1 MNKEHISFKDVSVNE
16 RILNTVFLLAIG
28 VGYLVALSNLY
39 LTHQGRDDK
48 EGLSIQDVVVYYHG
62 SQAQTR
68 LGNAITGI
76 MEPKLKVKSDKEV
89 ILKWIKAGADEA
101 GYNEKIAPI
110 LNKDCVGCHSAD
122 ASPLPDLSNY
132 AGVSE
137 VAHAGG
143 ATVPNLI
150 RISHIH
156 LFGIT
161 FILFFVGKLFILCK
175 LNVYVKR
182 VALIMPFLAMFIDVS
197 SWFITR
203 HIPDFAYVVVI
214 SGALMGISI
223 AMQLLITV
231 YQMWFFSNKETV
243 EETAVEKVVNY
254 NRRKTDTQRV
264 FSYETNHNVNYNRR
278 KTDTQAVFSYDD
290 GR

>member
-1 MNKEHISFKDVSVNE
+1 MNKEHIRFRDISANE

-39 LTHQGRDDK
+39 LTHQGRDGK
-48 EGLSIQDVVVYYHG
+48 EGLSIEDVIVYYHG

-76 MEPKLKVKSDKEV
+76 MEPKLKVKSDKDV

-110 LNKDCVGCHSAD
+110 INRDCANCHSED
-122 ASPLPDLSNY
+122 ASPLPVLTNY

-161 FILFFVGKLFILCK
+161 FILFFVGKIFILCDI
-175 LNVYVKR
+175 NVYIKR
-182 VALIMPFLAMFIDVS
+182 IALIMPFAAMFIDIL

-203 HIPDFAYVVVI
+203 HIPAFAYVVVI

-223 AMQLLITV
+223 GMQLLISV
-231 YQMWFFSNKETV
+231 YQMWVFSNQ
-243 EETAVEKVVNY
+243 EKVVEKATHY
-254 NRRKTDTQRV
+254 NRRKADTQVV
-264 FSYETNHNVNYNRR
+264 FFYEDNQNVNYNRR
-278 KTDTQAVFSYDD
+278 KTDAFPYFV
-290 GR
+290 G